1 MPTRL
6 IGTLV
11 AAADDRTLRY
21 RLLPYGEPGLTNKGR
36 VTASRGV
43 LRLPDPADFV
53 VNVEHEKKRPA
64 AVGVALDDQDDALY
78 ATIRALNTTAGN
90 DLLEEAREGVR
101 PGISVEVDAPLVRG
115 GRLLGGSLA
124 SAAAVVDPAWEN
136 AQLIAGAST
145 DAPDEG
151 DETRTSGPPDVSTS
165 GGPDD
170 DENDDEDDTEDTT
183 EEEGDMPGTET
194 ETPTTEARVPALVA
208 SRTRPPAK
216 AEELTLKGA
225 AALMLAA
232 KLGDTAAA
240 ARLAP
245 GAQLWGSLDN
255 FVAADGAA
263 SFVPQWV
270 DEVWSGNPY
279 TRRIIP
285 LLTGK
290 TLTSMKIQGW
300 RWVTPP
306 EVGIYSGLPA
316 EITSTVTEIEP
327 VTEDA
332 TRWAGGGRIDRRWID
347 FNDSTVLASYLSKL
361 AESYARKTDAE
372 AGTGLLTASTTVTLG
387 TVPAG
392 VSEGLA
398 AIVDCALSFIDKAT
412 PSYAVVAKDVY
423 RDILLMRSEDAM
435 QFLSTSLGLDEG
447 DIAGFR
453 VVPFA
458 GYAAGTVLVAARAAT
473 DHYELPGS
481 PIRVNAQAIAVGAVD
496 EAVFGYDDVFVNDTS
511 CVASAVII

>member
-1 MPTRL
+1 MPIRL

-21 RLLPYGEPGLTNKGR
+21 KLLPYGEPGLTNMGR
-36 VTASRGV
+36 VVASRGV
-43 LRLPDPADFV
+43 LRLPDPAQFV

-78 ATIRALNTTAGN
+78 ATIRALNTTTGN

-101 PGISVEVDAPLVRG
+101 SGISVEVDEPLVRG
-115 GRLLGGSLA
+115 GRLLRGAL
-124 SAAAVVDPAWEN
+124 AAAGAVVEPAWTS
-136 AQLIAGAST
+136 AQLVAGAVQ

-151 DETRTSGPPDVSTS
+151 DDPDRDGREETYEDQV
-165 GGPDD
+165 D
-170 DENDDEDDTEDTT
+170 DEAEATEDTEDTT

-225 AALMLAA
+225 ADLMLAA

-245 GAQLWGSLDN
+245 GAQLWGALDN

-285 LLTGK
+285 LLTPK
-290 TLTSMKIQGW
+290 TLTSMKINGW

-332 TRWAGGGRIDRRWID
+332 SRWAGGGRIDRRWID

-481 PIRVNAQAIAVGAVD
+481 PIRVNAQAIAIGAVD

-511 CVASAVII
+511 CVASAVVI